1 MKRRAVARILA
12 AIAAGAIAA
21 AVAGELSPTKS
32 YDVACPLFQVPV
44 LTGGGGGGGDDC
56 EDDFGGYLWG
66 WG

>member
-1 MKRRAVARILA
+1 MKRITKWVFAVV
-12 AIAAGAIAA
+12 AAGAIAA
-21 AVAGELSPTKS
+21 SVAGELFPTKS

-44 LTGGGGGGGDDC
+44 LTGGGGGGDDC